1 MEENVPLEAT
11 YGGALSLLIYG
22 KNVEAYFDNIVVTG
36 YNSKPETTAPAP
48 VTTEAPVETSAPAA
62 DTTAP
67 AGETTEAPVSPDTGD
82 AGVLVAAAV
91 CIIMLT
97 GSALLIVKRRKEN

>member
-1 MEENVPLEAT
+1 MLFR
-11 YGGALSLLIYG
+11 S
-22 KNVEAYFDNIVVTG
+22 
-36 YNSKPETTAPAP
+36 
-48 VTTEAPVETSAPAA
+48 PAA
-62 DTTAP
+62 ETTAP